1 MRSVRKLNKSRKHR
15 VRKHHTRKN
24 QTRKHHTRKHR
35 SRKHRTRK
43 HRTRK
48 HRSRKHHK
56 GGLFG
61 FGGLSEQEKLQ
72 KLRNSGL
79 LMPSR
84 SNPGLVTVVRLQPN
98 EVAPFDPQSFLT
110 WLENQN
116 NIKVQWNNIQKN
128 NNLYKALRAYSR
140 MQANNSNIA
149 RDRQITDARYNVNQQ
164 QVFGN
169 PQGMSTEAYGQM
181 MYERS

>member
-1 MRSVRKLNKSRKHR
+1 MRSVRKLNKSRKHG
-15 VRKHHTRKN
+15 VRKHRTSKHHTRSRKHRTRSRKHH
-24 QTRKHHTRKHR
+24 TRKHHTRKHR
-35 SRKHRTRK
+35 SRKHRR
-43 HRTRK
+43 
-48 HRSRKHHK
+48 
-56 GGLFG
+56 GGGWFG
-61 FGGLSEQEKLQ
+61 TSEQKKMQ

-79 LMPSR
+79 LIPSR

-116 NIKVQWNNIQKN
+116 NIKIKWNNSPADNKL
-128 NNLYKALRAYSR
+128 LYTALRSYSR

-169 PQGMSTEAYGQM
+169 SQGMSTEAYGQM
-181 MYERS
+181 MYDRT